1 MKKTVLLCTLAAC
14 SAGFAKESFKLTTLT
29 SYSRQVGK
37 KTYTKTKELS
47 RPLEIEKKGN
57 DLIYTS
63 KPNDKRGTIIDRA
76 KTVKATMSAEES
88 LAMVKAIEDL
98 LVSKTYNEQI
108 KSDKENVFFKSKK
121 GDIFVYYLPKDKEK
135 DRKKYQFWVQFG
147 QRSYLTEKR
156 DLSKI
161 ASAVKREAS
170 RKGK

>member
-1 MKKTVLLCTLAAC
+1 MKTVILCTMAFCLP
-14 SAGFAKESFKLTTLT
+14 SFAKESFKLTTLT
-29 SYSRQVGK
+29 HFSRKVGK

-57 DLIYTS
+57 NLTYTS
-63 KPNDKRGTIIDRA
+63 KPNDKRGTIIDHA
-76 KTVKATMSAEES
+76 KTVKATMSTEES
-88 LAMVKAIEDL
+88 LEMVKAIEDL

-108 KSDKENVFFKSKK
+108 KSDKQTVFFKSKK

-147 QRSYLTEKR
+147 QRSYLTAKR
-156 DLSKI
+156 DLTKI
-161 ASAVKREAS
+161 ASAVKREAN